1 MKKKVVALVLAAA
14 MTFGLTACGGGG
26 DSAGT
31 DNASGA
37 AAESADGGAESA
49 EGGSEAGG
57 EAAAAGNT
65 YFDELQHLVVAF
77 PTWTGAP
84 ADTQM
89 VTDAVNEILR
99 EKYNIEVEFQISDS
113 GSYNQTITLAL
124 SSGQQV
130 DIMSTLFANYSNMV
144 NQGYLMDLEEDGLF
158 QTYGQGIQGVID
170 QKYIDACRVGGVL
183 YGITNTRDY
192 AVGRGCIS
200 VGTEF
205 LDAIGY
211 EAPADA
217 EEIIPITEE
226 ELEDIFAR
234 LHAQFPDLEVYRPAD
249 NDLVQQ
255 TLVDQIGGNNFGV
268 LLGNSDELKVVN
280 LFETDEYMNFCKRV
294 YNWNQLGYISK
305 DAAADTTNVIVLV
318 KEGVLMAYGTGGK
331 PGSKVQESAG
341 ADKDMTIFQTREDY
355 VSSSAVASYPW
366 AIPISTANPE
376 AAMVLMNELYT
387 NPELV
392 DLIIYGIE
400 GTHYEITEDGF
411 LDANAGTS
419 PDTFSTLNWLYP
431 NQFASTVIVG
441 NTADLWERTAQFNE
455 EARQSP
461 ASGFAF
467 DSTNIATEQ
476 TAVTNVYDEY
486 RKSLEF
492 GFVDPE
498 VAIPEML
505 QKMNSAGLQKIIEEK
520 QAQLDAWA
528 ASK

>member
-1 MKKKVVALVLAAA
+1 
-14 MTFGLTACGGGG
+14 
-26 DSAGT
+26 
-31 DNASGA
+31 
-37 AAESADGGAESA
+37 
-49 EGGSEAGG
+49 
-57 EAAAAGNT
+57 
-65 YFDELQHLVVAF
+65 
-77 PTWTGAP
+77 
-84 ADTQM
+84 M

-170 QKYIDACRVGGVL
+170 QKYIDACRVGGEL

-268 LLGNSDELKVVN
+268 LLGSSDELKVVN

-318 KEGVLMAYGTGGK
+318 KESVLMA
-331 PGSKVQESAG
+331 
-341 ADKDMTIFQTREDY
+341 
-355 VSSSAVASYPW
+355 
-366 AIPISTANPE
+366 
-376 AAMVLMNELYT
+376 
-387 NPELV
+387 
-392 DLIIYGIE
+392 
-400 GTHYEITEDGF
+400 
-411 LDANAGTS
+411 
-419 PDTFSTLNWLYP
+419 
-431 NQFASTVIVG
+431 
-441 NTADLWERTAQFNE
+441 
-455 EARQSP
+455 
-461 ASGFAF
+461 
-467 DSTNIATEQ
+467 
-476 TAVTNVYDEY
+476 DE
-486 RKSLEF
+486 
-492 GFVDPE
+492 
-498 VAIPEML
+498 
-505 QKMNSAGLQKIIEEK
+505 
-520 QAQLDAWA
+520 
-528 ASK
+528 